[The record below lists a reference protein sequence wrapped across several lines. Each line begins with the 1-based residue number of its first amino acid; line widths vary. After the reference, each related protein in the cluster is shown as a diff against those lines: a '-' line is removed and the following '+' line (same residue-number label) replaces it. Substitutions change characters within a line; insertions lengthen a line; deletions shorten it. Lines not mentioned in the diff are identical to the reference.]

1 MKNLFWFGLAC
12 VALGLLAFL
21 TPITHSSPQTFQAG
35 GIGISAQQTEHR
47 PMPGAIGAFLI
58 VGGLSMM
65 VGGSR
70 ESPK

>member
-1 MKNLFWFGLAC
+1 MKSLFCFGLAC
-12 VALGLLAFL
+12 VVLGLLAFL
-21 TPITHSSPQTFQAG
+21 TPITHSTPQTFQAG
-35 GIGISAQQTEHR
+35 GIGISAQQTQRR

-58 VGGLSMM
+58 LGGLSMM